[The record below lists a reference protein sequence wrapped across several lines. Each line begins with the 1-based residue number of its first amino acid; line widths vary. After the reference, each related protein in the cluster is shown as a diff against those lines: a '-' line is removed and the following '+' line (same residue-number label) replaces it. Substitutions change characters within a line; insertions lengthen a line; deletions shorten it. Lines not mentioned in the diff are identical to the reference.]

1 MDVKQLAFE
10 RTLKMLDN
18 IGVKYAV
25 IDFDGN
31 KHGTL
36 EVAAPKA
43 TRTKGNEPHGEITQY
58 IRDHIKEMKPGDV
71 VEVPMKYGRE
81 RTHSALCSLA
91 FRLFGKKNSVTSYN
105 EKLEVLQ
112 ILRVY

>member
-10 RTLKMLDN
+10 KVLKMLDN
-18 IGVKYAV
+18 IGVQYAV

-36 EVAAPKA
+36 ELVAPKVA
-43 TRTKGNEPHGEITQY
+43 RTKSDEPRGEITQY
-58 IRDHIKEMKPGDV
+58 IREYIGEMKPGDV

-81 RTHSALCSLA
+81 RTHSALCALA
-91 FRLFGKKNSVTSYN
+91 FRLFDKGNTVTSYN
-105 EKLEVLQ
+105 EKKDLLQ

>member
-10 RTLKMLDN
+10 RVLKMLDN
-18 IGVKYAV
+18 IGVQYAV

-31 KHGTL
+31 KHGIL
-36 EVAAPKA
+36 EVAVPKVP
-43 TRTKGNEPHGEITQY
+43 RTKGGEPYGEITQY

-71 VEVPMKYGRE
+71 VEVPVKYGRE
-81 RTHSALCSLA
+81 RTHSALCALA
-91 FRLFGKKNSVTSYN
+91 FRLFDKGNTVTSYN
-105 EKLEVLQ
+105 EKKDLLQ